1 MSLMRGKERAIA
13 EAMARL
19 TAVNP
24 FLPERIANEREVLG
38 RRFVKTRE
46 VWNVDTE
53 LGGLNPNLA
62 RIDEAVREL
71 LPQLRERLAAG
82 EAATDEELEL
92 YEELVLYALYAGYA
106 DDWFQAMARDADGKP
121 HKVPAFDR
129 FAADVRHYTD
139 LPGFTLPSRRDPA
152 FLFAYGYQTRRAFH
166 HVFRQIYGASLPAA
180 RLRAA
185 VWQSIF
191 SHDRGRYRR
200 ALSDRMHDFTTLITG
215 ESGTGKELVARAIG
229 LSRFIPFD
237 PETQTFAEGATASF
251 HALNLSALSPTLIE
265 SELFGHRKGAF
276 TGAVEDRE
284 GWLEACGEGGT
295 VFLDEIG
302 ELDGEIQVKLLRVL
316 QTRRFQRLGE
326 TRERIFAG
334 KIIAATNRDLA
345 EEMQS
350 GAFRQDFYY
359 RLNSDWIRTP
369 SLREQLEDH
378 PEDLHNLV
386 LVIARRLFGP
396 DEADSIAEQVES
408 WIEHELGPTY
418 AWPGNIRELEQC
430 IRNVAIRGSYAP
442 PGPGTGRVTGG
453 ARAELARALVEAEL
467 DMDALASRYATLVY
481 ARTGSYEEAARRLG
495 IDRRTVKARVD
506 EALLERLRAEA

>member
-1 MSLMRGKERAIA
+1 MSLMSGKERAIA

-24 FLPERIANEREVLG
+24 FLPDRISYEKDVLG
-38 RRFVKTRE
+38 RGFVKTRE

-62 RIDEAVREL
+62 KIDELSKAL
-71 LPQLRERLAAG
+71 LPELRTRLENG
-82 EAATDEELEL
+82 DSATDEELGL
-92 YEELVLYALYAGYA
+92 YEDLVLYVLYAAYA
-106 DDWFQAMARDADGKP
+106 DDWFQVMDRDAGGKVYE
-121 HKVPAFDR
+121 VPAFER
-129 FAADVRHYTD
+129 FANDVAHYFE
-139 LPGFTLPSRRDPA
+139 LPGFTRPSRRDPA

-166 HVFRQIYGASLPAA
+166 HVFRQIYGGSLSAA
-180 RLRAA
+180 RLRGAA
-185 VWQSIF
+185 WQSIF

-200 ALSDRMHDFTTLITG
+200 SLYDRMHDFTTLITG

-237 PETQTFAEGATASF
+237 PDTKTFAEGYATSF
-251 HALNLSALSPTLIE
+251 YPLNLSALSPTLIE

-284 GWLEACGEGGT
+284 GWLETCGKGGT

-316 QTRRFQRLGE
+316 QTRTFQRLGE
-326 TRERIFAG
+326 TRERRFEG
-334 KIIAATNRDLA
+334 KIIAATNRDLG
-345 EEMQS
+345 EEMQG

-369 SLREQLEDH
+369 TLREQLADH
-378 PEDLHNLV
+378 PDDLHNLI
-386 LVIARRLFGP
+386 LVISRRLFGHE
-396 DEADSIAEQVES
+396 EADSMAPQVGE
-408 WIEHELGPTY
+408 WIEQELGTNY

-430 IRNVAIRGSYAP
+430 IRNVAIRGAYEPAAAVRATTAS
-442 PGPGTGRVTGG
+442 GP
-453 ARAELARALVEAEL
+453 RAEIAEDVMEGRL
-467 DMDALASRYATLVY
+467 DMDELAVRYATLVY
-481 ARTGSYEEAARRLG
+481 AQTGSYEEAARRLG

-506 EALLERLRAEA
+506 PELLARLGE